1 VRAEAVRLGLGSQ
14 QLEARLAEAEVEK
27 MSNKPAIERAHLS
40 ELEKEATAKG
50 FLLIAR
56 KANAATEC
64 ITSSFLIHLSCAF
77 CRHSPPLVLL
87 VLRYYGGAMDGRFP
101 GSLFPDHVAAS

>member
-1 VRAEAVRLGLGSQ
+1 
-14 QLEARLAEAEVEK
+14 
-27 MSNKPAIERAHLS
+27 MSNKPAIARAHLS

-50 FLLIAR
+50 FLLIVR

-77 CRHSPPLVLL
+77 CRHSPPF
-87 VLRYYGGAMDGRFP
+87 VLRSYGGTMDGRFP